1 MCMLS
6 REKFTLENM
15 LINNVY
21 GRFASFFKNYELK
34 EADKYIKR
42 VFPYAEFYLDYEHV
56 LVFERIGEDKEI
68 DLDYHTVINGVAYD
82 GTFTSNYNELVKY
95 FDESVDESD
104 CEKKKSKV
112 FMCNGKKFEQES
124 LF

>member
-1 MCMLS
+1 MD
-6 REKFTLENM
+6 
-15 LINNVY
+15 NVY

-42 VFPYAEFYLDYEHV
+42 VFPNAEFYLDYEHA

-95 FDESVDESD
+95 FDESKVQE
-104 CEKKKSKV
+104 KKSKV
-112 FMCNGKKFEQES
+112 FTCNGKSMNKKRCFK
-124 LF
+124 

>member
-6 REKFTLENM
+6 RGKFTLESM

-21 GRFASFFKNYELK
+21 GRYASFFKDHELK

-42 VFPYAEFYLDYEHV
+42 VFQNAEFYIDYEHA
-56 LVFERIGEDKEI
+56 LVFERIGEDEKI

-82 GTFTSNYNELVKY
+82 GTFTSKYRDLVKNY
-95 FDESVDESD
+95 EENTFEQ
-104 CEKKKSKV
+104 
-112 FMCNGKKFEQES
+112 NGEKFEQIT

>member
-1 MCMLS
+1 MSSMV
-6 REKFTLENM
+6 KYTLENM
-15 LINNVY
+15 SENNVY

-42 VFPYAEFYLDYEHV
+42 VFPNAEFYLDYEHA

-68 DLDYHTVINGVAYD
+68 DFDYHTVINGVAYQ
-82 GTFTSNYNELVKY
+82 GTFTNCYSDLVELYNE
-95 FDESVDESD
+95 
-104 CEKKKSKV
+104 EKLAKDKENKSKV
-112 FMCNGKKFEQES
+112 FTCNGKKYEQET

>member
-1 MCMLS
+1 MFISSM
-6 REKFTLENM
+6 EKFTLEKT
-15 LINNVY
+15 LVNNVY
-21 GRFASFFKNYELK
+21 GRFATFFKNCELK
-34 EADKYIKR
+34 EADEYIKR
-42 VFPYAEFYLDYEHV
+42 VFPNAEFYIDYEHA

-104 CEKKKSKV
+104 YEKKKPEV
-112 FMCNGKKFEQES
+112 FTCNGKKYEQET

>member
-1 MCMLS
+1 MD
-6 REKFTLENM
+6 
-15 LINNVY
+15 NVC
-21 GRFASFFKNYELK
+21 GRYASFLDKLELK
-34 EADKYIKR
+34 KADKYIKR
-42 VFPYAEFYLDYEHV
+42 VFPNAELYLDYEHA
-56 LVFERIGEDKEI
+56 LVFERIREDEEI

-104 CEKKKSKV
+104 YEKKKSKV
-112 FMCNGKKFEQES
+112 FMCNGKKYEQET

>member
-1 MCMLS
+1 MK
-6 REKFTLENM
+6 EVYTLGNM
-15 LINNVY
+15 LVNNVY
-21 GRFASFFKNYELK
+21 GRYASFFKNCELK

-42 VFPYAEFYLDYEHV
+42 VFPNAEFYIDYDHA
-56 LVFERIGEDKEI
+56 LVFERIGEDEEI

-95 FDESVDESD
+95 FDELVDESD
-104 CEKKKSKV
+104 YEEKKSKV
-112 FMCNGKKFEQES
+112 FTCNGKKYEQES